1 MVDLGSWNWFILLS
15 KLVMGVLI
23 IVFVLMVLKL
33 IVIFFFILLV

>member
-1 MVDLGSWNWFILLS
+1 MVELGSWNWFILLS